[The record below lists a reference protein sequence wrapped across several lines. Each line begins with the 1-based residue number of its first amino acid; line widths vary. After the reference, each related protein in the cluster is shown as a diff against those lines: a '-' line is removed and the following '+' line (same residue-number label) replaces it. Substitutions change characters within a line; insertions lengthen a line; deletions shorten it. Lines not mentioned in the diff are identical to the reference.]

1 MRHLSG
7 VELVAWYAGIVL
19 CLALVVRIHFQLEV
33 AGRYRALTAYLLIS
47 VLRSVLLASLPF
59 DRSIYAECYFLT
71 APVLY
76 GCHAWLVF
84 ELYGQMF
91 DSYRGIAAFSRW
103 AIAGALLLG
112 AALAVLSSLW
122 DHDLAREPFPV
133 LGVAFQ
139 LESVVQKTLLA
150 FLLLMSVVL
159 MWFPIP
165 QRWNVVL
172 IGLGVTA
179 MTLANTAAWVVR
191 GLNPSAW
198 TRAASTSSLYLFAG
212 CMALWLCL
220 MKRRDEDI
228 AQIEAIPVKDG
239 MEALLLGRLR
249 WMNQTLESIKKAS

>member
-1 MRHLSG
+1 
-7 VELVAWYAGIVL
+7 VELGAWYAGIAL
-19 CLALVVRIHFQLEV
+19 CLLLVARLYFRLGV
-33 AGRYRALTAYLLIS
+33 AGRYRALTAFLLIS

-59 DRSIYAECYFLT
+59 NRSIYAECYFLT
-71 APVLY
+71 APLLY

-84 ELYGQMF
+84 ELYGHLF
-91 DSYRGIAAFSRW
+91 DAYRGIAALSRW
-103 AIAGALLLG
+103 VIAGALLIG
-112 AALAVLSSLW
+112 AVLAVLTSLW
-122 DHDLAREPFPV
+122 DHDLAREPFPL

-150 FLLLMSVVL
+150 FLLLMSAVL
-159 MWFPIP
+159 LWFPIP

-198 TRAASTSSLYLFAG
+198 TNAASTSSLYVFAG

-220 MKRRDEDI
+220 MKRREEDI
-228 AQIEAIPVKDG
+228 PQIEAIPAKEG